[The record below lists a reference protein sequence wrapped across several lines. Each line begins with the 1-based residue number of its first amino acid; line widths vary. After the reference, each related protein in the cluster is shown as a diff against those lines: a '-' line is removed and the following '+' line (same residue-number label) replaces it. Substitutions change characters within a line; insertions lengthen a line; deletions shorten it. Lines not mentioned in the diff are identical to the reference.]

1 MDARTAKIILKRM
14 MDDDFIK
21 GVWYGLGYYDKTF
34 QQISHNN
41 DIELKKDFLKEITTA
56 LEGLKI

>member
-1 MDARTAKIILKRM
+1 M

-41 DIELKKDFLKEITTA
+41 DIELKKDFLKEIATA